1 MYGLGWNVL
10 IKFTVILFA
19 ASFAICMAAIDFYFR
34 HNGLFSSRVIPSPDT
49 FPHQLSPCLDE
60 EPQGRLLVK
69 PIMQKR
75 NKP

>member
-34 HNGLFSSRVIPSPDT
+34 HNGLFTSRVIPSP
-49 FPHQLSPCLDE
+49 
-60 EPQGRLLVK
+60 
-69 PIMQKR
+69 
-75 NKP
+75 